1 MFRRKVALPD
11 PVRRQIRE
19 ITTERV
25 LALAHGQHAS
35 LIDEGEESAN
45 VAHATVEDSPAET
58 LEYVVSDV
66 KVTVAA
72 TARRLIAVASGVGGE
87 SGSVEGFWWHEID
100 RASWVAEERIIRVS
114 FTTADEELILQVG
127 VDLPMEF
134 LSILRDRV
142 ENSVVLSE
150 TIALTSAENVRVAV
164 RRDEVGDIFVEVL
177 YDDGI
182 DPNHPVVMKKVAPV
196 VARLREVSGAR

>member
-1 MFRRKVALPD
+1 MFRRKATLPD

-25 LALAHGQHAS
+25 LAWAQGQSAS
-35 LIDEGEESAN
+35 LIVEPEEPASVVHTTSENPAA
-45 VAHATVEDSPAET
+45 VALKYEVHDDKIA
-58 LEYVVSDV
+58 
-66 KVTVAA
+66 VAA
-72 TARRLIAVASGVGGE
+72 TAKRLIVVTSGSGEE
-87 SGSVEGFWWHEID
+87 SGSGNSSWWHEID
-100 RASWVAEERIIRVS
+100 RALWVAEERIIRVS
-114 FTTADEELILQVG
+114 FTTSDEELIVQVG
-127 VDLPMEF
+127 TDLPMEF

-164 RRDEVGDIFVEVL
+164 RRDEFGDIFVEAL

-196 VARLREVSGAR
+196 IARLREVSGAR